1 MSEAPRPWLECVDLH
16 PDVLSEELSEDV
28 FALDLGALADHL
40 IGTDS
45 GLPANAEAMCAWRID
60 GPLPMKFSA
69 RPRRNLHRP
78 ASDPL
83 MPNSPEGGV
92 LGSACP
98 FGTRASRPLCHMT
111 GLRPGPPV
119 RACGRDARAPR
130 FATGAR
136 FRLRRVGR
144 PAKRTW

>member
-1 MSEAPRPWLECVDLH
+1 MITAPRPWLECVDLH
-16 PDVLSEELSEDV
+16 PDVLSDDFSEDV

-69 RPRRNLHRP
+69 RPRRNLRRP

-83 MPNSPEGGV
+83 MPNSREGGV
-92 LGSACP
+92 LGA
-98 FGTRASRPLCHMT
+98 RASRPLCHT
-111 GLRPGPPV
+111 AGLRPGPPV

-130 FATGAR
+130 FATGAW

-144 PAKRTW
+144 PTKRAW

>member
-28 FALDLGALADHL
+28 FALDLGALADYL
-40 IGTDS
+40 SETDS
-45 GLPANAEAMCAWRID
+45 SLQTNAEAMCAWRID

-69 RPRRNLHRP
+69 RPRRNLRRP
-78 ASDPL
+78 ASHPL
-83 MPNSPEGGV
+83 MPNSREGSV
-92 LGSACP
+92 LGA
-98 FGTRASRPLCHMT
+98 RASRPQA
-111 GLRPGPPV
+111 GRRP
-119 RACGRDARAPR
+119 AIWQSGRDARAPR

-144 PAKRTW
+144 STKGTW